1 MASKGKTIM
10 IKDNIEK
17 VIKKVIRHNFTRKE
31 NEK

>member
-1 MASKGKTIM
+1 MASKSKTIM

-17 VIKKVIRHNFTRKE
+17 VIKKVIRHNFMRKE